1 MSAYAQ
7 SIQDHLAACR
17 LDDNKIFLPEYQIPA
32 SDFPQVKRAIEG
44 IGGKWISQQQA
55 YVFSDNP
62 DVLFDRIR
70 QGEAINLERA
80 YRKRTQ
86 FFWTPRPVLD
96 VIEQYIHIARND
108 RVLEP
113 SAGRGAIATYFRDL
127 YSAYNWQLD
136 CCELEPDNRQ
146 HLEEQGFN
154 VVGSDF
160 LDMPRPE
167 RGYHVIIAN
176 PPFSKGQDV
185 RHFNRMYQMLAP
197 GGRMAVIM
205 STTWKTSLDQECIE
219 FREWL
224 NYFFHDTVDLPR
236 GSFKEAGTNVN
247 TCLVILDKPL
257 DEEY

>member
-1 MSAYAQ
+1 MTAYAKA
-7 SIQDHLAACR
+7 IQDHLAACR
-17 LDDNKIFLPEYQIPA
+17 LDDNKIFLPDYQIPA

-44 IGGKWISQQQA
+44 IGGTWTTREQA
-55 YVFSDNP
+55 YVFTASP
-62 DVLFDRIR
+62 DALYQRICR
-70 QGEAINLERA
+70 GEAINLERS
-80 YRKRTQ
+80 YRKKTQ
-86 FFWTPRPVLD
+86 FFWTGRPVLD
-96 VIEQYIHIARND
+96 VIEQYIFIPRDA

-113 SAGRGAIATYFRDL
+113 SAGRGAIASYFRDL
-127 YSAYNWQLD
+127 YPNYTWQLD
-136 CCELEPDNRQ
+136 CCELDQENRQ

-154 VVGSDF
+154 LVGSDF
-160 LDMPRPE
+160 LEMPRPE

-205 STTWKTSLDQECIE
+205 STGWRTSADPEAKDLRDWLD
-219 FREWL
+219 
-224 NYFFHDTVDLPR
+224 YFFHEIIDLPR
-236 GSFKEAGTNVN
+236 GSFKEAGTNID